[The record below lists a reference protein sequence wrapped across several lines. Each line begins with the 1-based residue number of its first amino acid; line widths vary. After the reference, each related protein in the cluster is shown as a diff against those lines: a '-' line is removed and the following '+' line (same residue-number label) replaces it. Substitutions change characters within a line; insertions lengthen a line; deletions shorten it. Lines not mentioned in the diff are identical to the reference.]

1 MPIQIRQELPPPSAK
16 DPKTA
21 IDWALAQARELLHY
35 VRGLF
40 MLDLDV
46 REQRTVNAERA
57 MIFTSATVTA
67 AQVTLLRDLVQALQA
82 DEYFTTALIMFDST
96 SAAGRWRIDGGTPT
110 AGGGAGSGMPIT
122 AGGGTL
128 TITGLANIR
137 DFKVI
142 GEAAN
147 LLMSVTLFK

>member
-1 MPIQIRQELPPPSAK
+1 MPIQIKAKTPPPSASN
-16 DPKTA
+16 PA
-21 IDWALAQARELLHY
+21 GALDWALQAAKDLLHY

-40 MLDLDV
+40 MLDQDV

-57 MIFTSATVTA
+57 MIFTSSTVTA
-67 AQVTLLRDLVQALQA
+67 AAVIRLRDLVNSLDAG
-82 DEYFTTALIMFDST
+82 EPFTTALIMFDST
-96 SAAGRWRIDGGTPT
+96 SAAGRWRIDGGAPT
-110 AGGGAGSGMPIT
+110 AGGGAGTGMPIT

-137 DFKVI
+137 DFQVI